1 MKKDELKNIIPD
13 ITGEQIDQLMKLHG
27 ADIERHK
34 QQIATLTAERDA
46 AAEKYHEAAAKL
58 GELDTEY
65 KARAEAAERT
75 AAEKLDEMQRKFD
88 FQNAAHAAMAEIKF
102 TSNAARKAFLAEL
115 RGRNFPIQAGKI
127 IGFDEFYKEAREADP
142 AAFDLGGYPSVRD
155 GGDPRNPVTVPG
167 DNAEAFGK
175 FVEDSLAA
183 QAAADSGGWVR
194 LT

>member
-75 AAEKLDEMQRKFD
+75 AAEKLDGMQREFE
-88 FQNAAHAAMAEIKF
+88 FQNAARAAMAEIEF
-102 TSNAARKAFLAEL
+102 SSNAARKTFEAEL
-115 RGRNFPIQAGKI
+115 RAKNLPVQEGKI
-127 IGFDEFYKEAREADP
+127 IGFDEFFAAARQADP
-142 AAFDLGGYPSVRD
+142 GAFGLMGYP
-155 GGDPRNPVTVPG
+155 
-167 DNAEAFGK
+167 AIK
-175 FVEDSLAA
+175 
-183 QAAADSGGWVR
+183 DSGEIAPPPSLEPRALFSEWFNS
-194 LT
+194 L